1 MNRLWIL
8 IGCLTCA
15 ILVGC
20 AKEAEPAAEPTANNT
35 PVTGATV
42 PGKAPA
48 TPASNPTG
56 NAPGAAAPGA
66 GSPGGELSINPNAK
80 K

>member
-8 IGCLTCA
+8 LGCLSCA

-20 AKEAEPAAEPTANNT
+20 AKEAEPTAEPGT
-35 PVTGATV
+35 PSASASGATL

-48 TPASNPTG
+48 APPSSPAG

-66 GSPGGELSINPNAK
+66 GSPGGELTVNPNAK